1 MAKRKPGLGG
11 RGVNALISGKQKADA
26 HINEWRVE
34 KLPVDQVQS
43 GQYQP
48 RQQFNAESLEE
59 LAESIKAQGLVQPI
73 IVKWLGEAQYEIIAG
88 ERRWRAAKLA
98 GLATV
103 PAIVRQVDDQQ
114 TLAMALIENIQR
126 EDLNPLEEATALQRL
141 MSEFN
146 LTQQQVADAVGRSRT
161 AVTNILRLLKLPQTI
176 QSWLADNLLSMGH
189 VRALISLEQ
198 PQQMAL
204 AQKAIDQAWSVRQM
218 ENAVQNLSSST
229 ESQDGNKEKIKNIDP
244 NIEALQQRLAER
256 LGAKVTINHAD
267 SGKGK
272 LEIRYSN
279 LDELDQIL
287 QIIERS

>member
-1 MAKRKPGLGG
+1 MAKRQSGLGG
-11 RGVNALISGKQKADA
+11 RGLNALMGGKLKADA

-34 KLPVDQVQS
+34 KLPLDQIKS
-43 GQYQP
+43 GAYQP
-48 RQQFNAESLEE
+48 REKFDDQALQE

-73 IVKWLGEAQYEIIAG
+73 IVKWLAESSYEIIAG

-98 GLATV
+98 GLSTV

-126 EDLNPLEEATALQRL
+126 EDLNPLEEARALQRL
-141 MSEFN
+141 MAEFE
-146 LTQQQVADAVGRSRT
+146 LTQQQAADAVGRSRT
-161 AVTNILRLLKLPQTI
+161 AVTNILRLLKLPTVI
-176 QSWLADNLLSMGH
+176 QDWLHNEILSMGH
-189 VRALISLEQ
+189 VRALISLEEH
-198 PQQMAL
+198 QQLDL

-218 ENAVQNLSSST
+218 EKAVQNLA
-229 ESQDGNKEKIKNIDP
+229 EFGEKAIKPKPALDP
-244 NIEALQQRLAER
+244 NIQALQQRLAEK

-287 QIIERS
+287 QKIES